1 MAAIAAVNALTEG
14 TTDVG
19 TLAVT
24 DFEVVATKEVPLY
37 VSKTT
42 VTVPLVLLGNQLC
55 STTSLN
61 VFVPA
66 AKLIVF
72 LTVEPVLS
80 MTLWLNAVEDGDT
93 APDNAAPVLMLDG
106 TVKLED
112 LGIVGSVIVE
122 LTDIVPT

>member
-42 VTVPLVLLGNQLC
+42 VTVPLVLIL
-55 STTSLN
+55 T
-61 VFVPA
+61 
-66 AKLIVF
+66 
-72 LTVEPVLS
+72 LTVLLQLIITE
-80 MTLWLNAVEDGDT
+80 
-93 APDNAAPVLMLDG
+93 
-106 TVKLED
+106 
-112 LGIVGSVIVE
+112 
-122 LTDIVPT
+122 